1 MVPPLDD
8 SILQTCVVMPLSL
21 LRVRPGG
28 SVKVFPR
35 QPPRPP
41 SIILAI
47 MLAIILAMRVCD
59 TLPAGRAQP
68 HLL

>member
-1 MVPPLDD
+1 M
-8 SILQTCVVMPLSL
+8 
-21 LRVRPGG
+21 
-28 SVKVFPR
+28 FPR

-47 MLAIILAMRVCD
+47 MLAIILAIILAMRVCD
-59 TLPAGRAQP
+59 TLPSGRAQP